1 MAAQLATL
9 LVLIAKHI
17 ACMEAL
23 PQPCAPAMLLSCPVV
38 QPMRERHTTDVLS
51 VSTRRSILLS
61 LGA

>member
-51 VSTRRSILLS
+51 GSTRR
-61 LGA
+61 